1 MSQSTLL
8 RRATRAA
15 IALVAIAAFAPAY
28 ANDPA
33 KGKEK
38 FTQVCASCHGA
49 DGNTPIDPS
58 YPKLA
63 GQYPDY
69 LRQALKDYKTGARK
83 NAIMSGIAKGLTT
96 DDIDNI
102 SNYLAN
108 QKGSLHVRHSS
119 ESYIFR
125 P

>member
-8 RRATRAA
+8 SRATRAA
-15 IALVAIAAFAPAY
+15 VAVVTVAASVPAL

-63 GQYPDY
+63 GQHADY
-69 LRQALKDYKTGARK
+69 IAHALRAYKRGGDQANGRSNPIMAGFAKPLSNQDMIDIGA
-83 NAIMSGIAKGLTT
+83 
-96 DDIDNI
+96 
-102 SNYLAN
+102 YLA
-108 QKGSLHVRHSS
+108 SLPSQLVVRK
-119 ESYIFR
+119 
-125 P
+125 